1 MNRGSQE
8 EVIDM
13 KEIKHETFRSD
24 MMNFENDFAGYVI
37 SNREDQWKPRK
48 CTFFRD
54 DDKMKSWAYCS
65 FQRER

>member
-1 MNRGSQE
+1 LQG

-24 MMNFENDFAGYVI
+24 MMSFENDFAGYVI
-37 SNREDQWKPRK
+37 GNYEDHWKTRK

-54 DDKMKSWAYCS
+54 GNKMKSWAYCS
-65 FQRER
+65 FERER